1 MNAIALSIAP
11 ALEMEAGYALFP
23 ASACQ
28 VRFWNEQKAS
38 PQASAL
44 NIAFRL
50 QLSGPLKASSIE
62 QVLGELVARHE
73 ILRTGFVVTGAGL
86 RQQVWSHAPFRLE
99 VVDLTG
105 MEEKASL
112 AEAERVGGQ
121 QARTPFELSSP
132 SFFRAVW
139 LPRSVTQG

>member
-11 ALEMEAGYALFP
+11 AVEIEAGYALFP

-28 VRFWNEQKAS
+28 VRFWQEQKAS

-86 RQQVWSHAPFRLE
+86 RQQVFDFP
-99 VVDLTG
+99 
-105 MEEKASL
+105 
-112 AEAERVGGQ
+112 VGFLFCQ
-121 QARTPFELSSP
+121 
-132 SFFRAVW
+132 
-139 LPRSVTQG
+139 